1 MFRRT
6 REIIYVFFYP
16 SKKKKKPKEVVI
28 KKVRLVCEKER
39 EIGSIM

>member
-1 MFRRT
+1 MLPFIPAKR
-6 REIIYVFFYP
+6 
-16 SKKKKKPKEVVI
+16 KKCKEVVI